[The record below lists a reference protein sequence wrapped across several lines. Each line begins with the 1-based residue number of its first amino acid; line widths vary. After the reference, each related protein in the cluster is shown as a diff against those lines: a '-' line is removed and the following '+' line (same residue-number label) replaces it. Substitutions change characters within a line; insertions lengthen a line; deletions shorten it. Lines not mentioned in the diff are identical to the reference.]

1 MSLSHLGGATWG
13 LVLYILH
20 TAPALELCGQASG
33 PFPASLTNYN
43 NTNIVIFNYFIF
55 HSFQREECVRK
66 GKWKNL
72 HVLVIEM
79 IEKKNQLLVINYNSA
94 KLAYTPTPNPL
105 KKKIKR

>member
-43 NTNIVIFNYFIF
+43 NTNTVIFNYFIF
-55 HSFQREECVRK
+55 HSFQRARGECVRK
-66 GKWKNL
+66 GKYKNL

-79 IEKKNQLLVINYNSA
+79 IEKKINYW
-94 KLAYTPTPNPL
+94 
-105 KKKIKR
+105 